1 MVGLPQ
7 LQASSR
13 SEAGLN
19 ETELLAE
26 LLEIRPR
33 YRQEENFP
41 GRAMCVANA
50 NPGFI
55 LWIMQMSTRTRIGTV
70 LLLSNLVATYPT
82 PGGADLAA
90 RVEKS

>member
-1 MVGLPQ
+1 
-7 LQASSR
+7 
-13 SEAGLN
+13 
-19 ETELLAE
+19 
-26 LLEIRPR
+26 
-33 YRQEENFP
+33 
-41 GRAMCVANA
+41 MCVANA